1 MPEPEELTPPRAG
14 EPAPGSAPKRTPART
29 ALRKADGSPLLT
41 AGDVAEFLGAGP
53 SKLNY
58 LLYKA
63 PEDVRYRAS
72 EIPKKTGGVRQLY
85 APHPDLKAWQRT
97 ALKALTEFYEPHPD
111 AHGFLKG
118 RSIVSNAAIH
128 IGQPLVLNID
138 LKDFFPSVHFGRV
151 RGLFMSPPFEM
162 GASAATVMAQLVTFK
177 NQLPQGA
184 PTSPILSGMAAA
196 ELDRRLSR
204 LARRSRLKYSRY
216 ADDITLS
223 GAQGSLPAS
232 LLAFERDAN
241 GKQTPIIG
249 PQLAQEIIRAGF
261 TVNPAKVRVQTRHQ
275 RQSVTGLTVNAKTNV
290 ARERVRRLRAMIH
303 AWRKFGLEAAAA
315 EHVAHY
321 VRGAAGPIKTPARHF
336 RAALSG
342 ELAFLK
348 MVRGGADPAYL
359 RFCAD
364 IAGLDPKPSKAIR
377 RAAFGAADFDV
388 FISHASEDKDAVAR
402 PIFEALEAIG
412 VSVFFDENH
421 INWGENYTAKINTA
435 LGAAKYVLA
444 VITSTSVAKDWPVLE
459 VNAALALEASGKKA
473 VLPLV
478 VGKPDLTK
486 LPLLATKDVMFW
498 DGDAARV
505 ARRLKETITG
515 AQMGAARRGAT
526 AMPSIDPDT
535 DDARASPSP
544 VAKPKGGLFGWLG
557 LGKKKP

>member
-1 MPEPEELTPPRAG
+1 MPEPDPPTAPQPA
-14 EPAPGSAPKRTPART
+14 EPAPAPKRTPART
-29 ALRKADGSPLLT
+29 ALRKADGAPLQS
-41 AGDVAEFLGAGP
+41 AADVAEFLGARQGQ
-53 SKLNY
+53 LNY

-63 PEDVRYRAS
+63 PEEVRYRAS
-72 EIPKKTGGVRQLY
+72 EIPKKSGGVRQLY

-118 RSIVSNAAIH
+118 RSITSNAAVH
-128 IGQPLVLNID
+128 VGQPLVFNID

-151 RGLFMSPPFEM
+151 RGLFMNPPFEM

-223 GAQGSLPAS
+223 GAQGSLPAN

-249 PQLAQEIIRAGF
+249 PQLAQEIARSGF
-261 TVNPAKVRVQTRHQ
+261 AVNPAKVRVQTRHQ
-275 RQSVTGLTVNAKTNV
+275 RQSVTGLTVNAKPNV
-290 ARERVRRLRAMIH
+290 TRERVRRLRAMIH
-303 AWRKFGLEAAAA
+303 AWRKFGMEAAAA
-315 EHVAHY
+315 EHVARY
-321 VRGAAGPIKTPARHF
+321 VRGAGRQIKNPPRQF
-336 RAALSG
+336 RAAIYG

-348 MVRGGADPAYL
+348 MVRGGADAAYL

-377 RAAFGAADFDV
+377 RAAFGGSDFDV

-402 PIFEALEAIG
+402 PIFEALDALG
-412 VSVFFDENH
+412 VSAFFDESH

-444 VITSTSVAKDWPVLE
+444 IITPASVGKDWPVLE
-459 VNAALALEASGKKA
+459 VNAALALEASGKKT
-473 VLPLV
+473 VLPLI

-498 DGDAARV
+498 DGDPGRV
-505 ARRLKETITG
+505 AKRLKETITG
-515 AQMGAARRGAT
+515 AQLGAARRGAT
-526 AMPSIDPDT
+526 AVPMIDPDT
-535 DDARASPSP
+535 DDAKPAAEP
-544 VAKPKGGLFGWLG
+544 AKRGLFGWLG
-557 LGKKKP
+557 LGKKPKS

>member
-1 MPEPEELTPPRAG
+1 MPEPDEPVAPQPADAASAAAVKRA
-14 EPAPGSAPKRTPART
+14 TART
-29 ALRKADGSPLLT
+29 ALRKADGTPLLT
-41 AGDVAEFLGAGP
+41 ARDVADFLGARQGQ
-53 SKLNY
+53 LNY

-63 PEDVRYRAS
+63 PDEVRYRAS
-72 EIPKKTGGVRQLY
+72 EIPKKSGGVRQLY

-97 ALKALTEFYEPHPD
+97 ALKALAEFYEPHPD

-128 IGQPLVLNID
+128 AGQPLVFNID

-162 GASAATVMAQLVTFK
+162 GAPAAAVMAQLVTFK

-223 GAQGSLPAS
+223 GAQGSLPAT
-232 LLAFERDAN
+232 LLAYERDAN

-249 PQLAQEIIRAGF
+249 PQLAQEIARAGF
-261 TVNPAKVRVQTRHQ
+261 AVNPAKVRVQTRHQ
-275 RQSVTGLTVNAKTNV
+275 RQSVTGLTVNAKPNI
-290 ARERVRRLRAMIH
+290 ARDRVRRLRAMIH
-303 AWRKFGLEAAAA
+303 AWRKFGLEAAAS
-315 EHVAHY
+315 EHAALFA
-321 VRGAAGPIKTPARHF
+321 RGAGRQAKNPVRHF
-336 RAALSG
+336 RAALYG
-342 ELAFLK
+342 DLAFLK
-348 MVRGGADPAYL
+348 MVRGGGDPAYL

-364 IAGLDPKPSKAIR
+364 IAGLDPRPSKAIR
-377 RAAFGAADFDV
+377 RAAFGGSDFDV

-402 PIFEALEAIG
+402 PIFEALEALG
-412 VSVFFDENH
+412 VSAFFDESH

-444 VITSTSVAKDWPVLE
+444 VITPASVGKDWPVLE
-459 VNAALALEASGKKA
+459 VNAALALEASGKKT

-498 DGDAARV
+498 DGDAGRV

-515 AQMGAARRGAT
+515 AQLGAARRGAT
-526 AMPSIDPDT
+526 AV
-535 DDARASPSP
+535 P
-544 VAKPKGGLFGWLG
+544 VTEPAADQAAAALAKPAKGGLLGWLG
-557 LGKKKP
+557 FKKKP